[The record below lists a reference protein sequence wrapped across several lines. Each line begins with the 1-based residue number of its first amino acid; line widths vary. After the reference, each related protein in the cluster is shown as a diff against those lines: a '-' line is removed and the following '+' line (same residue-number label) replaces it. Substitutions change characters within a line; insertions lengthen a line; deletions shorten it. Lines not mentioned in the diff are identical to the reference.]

1 MANPPPTYFYTQ
13 LVREIRRGRVTPF
26 LGAGVNLCGRPP
38 NTEFQPGEWL
48 PSGKELAEYL
58 AKMFDYPK
66 GLPIDLLRVT
76 QWVTVTLG
84 PDTLYAELHEI
95 FNCDYQPTEMHKT
108 LAKLPVFVKREMRP
122 EYPLIITTNYDD
134 ALERAL
140 TAAGVEFDLLTYIA
154 VGKDLGKFR
163 HRDPDGNTTVI
174 MVPNKYAA
182 VSLKQRTVVVKIH
195 GAVQRRALGESLDN
209 YVVTADDDIDDSYVV
224 TEDDY
229 IDCLT
234 RTDIVELL
242 PSTVVDRMRHCHY
255 LFLGYSLQDWN
266 LRAMLYRIRRDQ
278 ALGNA
283 SWVVQPHPEELEE
296 KAWGYRHV
304 ETLDITLE
312 KFSRALDGWL
322 PPAQTDAAGEGRLAA
337 S

>member
-1 MANPPPTYFYTQ
+1 MANPPTPYFYTQ
-13 LVREIRRGRVTPF
+13 LIREIRRGRVTPF

-38 NTEFQPGEWL
+38 NTEFKPGGEWL
-48 PSGKELAEYL
+48 PSGKELAECL
-58 AKMFDYPK
+58 AKMFDYPE

-84 PDTLYAELHEI
+84 PDTLYQELHEI
-95 FNCDYQPTEMHKT
+95 FNWDYQPTEMHKT
-108 LAKLPVFVKREMRP
+108 LAKLPAFVKREMRP
-122 EYPLIITTNYDD
+122 EYPLILTTNYDD

-163 HRDPDGNTTVI
+163 HRDPDDNTTVI
-174 MVPNKYAA
+174 MVPNKYDA
-182 VSLKQRTVVVKIH
+182 VSLKQRTLVVKIH
-195 GAVQRRALGESLDN
+195 GAVQRLSQDL
-209 YVVTADDDIDDSYVV
+209 DSYVV

-242 PSTVVDRMRHCHY
+242 PSAVVDRMRHCHY

-266 LRAMLYRIRRDQ
+266 LRAMLHRIRRDQ
-278 ALGNA
+278 ALDNR
-283 SWVVQPHPEELEE
+283 SWVVNPYHEEFEE
-296 KAWGYRHV
+296 KAWLHRNV
-304 ETLDITLE
+304 ETEDITLE
-312 KFSRALDGWL
+312 NFSRVLDRL
-322 PPAQTDAAGEGRLAA
+322 LSPPDSEGEGRLAA

>member
-1 MANPPPTYFYTQ
+1 MAKPPDAVWYSL

-38 NTEFQPGEWL
+38 NTEFKPRGEWL

-66 GLPIDLLRVT
+66 SLPVDLLRVT
-76 QWVTVTLG
+76 QWVSVRLG

-95 FNCDYQPTEMHKT
+95 FNWDYQLTEMHKT
-108 LAKLPVFVKREMRP
+108 LAKLPAFAKREVRP
-122 EYPLIITTNYDD
+122 EYPLILTTNYDD
-134 ALERAL
+134 GLERAL

-154 VGKDLGKFR
+154 AGRDLGKFR
-163 HRDPDGNTTVI
+163 HCDPDGNSRVI
-174 MVPNKYAA
+174 MVPNKYDA
-182 VSLKQRTVVVKIH
+182 VSLKQRTLVAKIH
-195 GAVQRRALGESLDN
+195 GAVQRRALDEDS
-209 YVVTADDDIDDSYVV
+209 DSYVV

-242 PSTVVDRMRHCHY
+242 PSAVVDRMRHCHY

-266 LRAMLYRIRRDQ
+266 LRAMLHRIRRDQ
-278 ALGNA
+278 PLDNK
-283 SWVVQPHPEELEE
+283 SWVVNPNPEELEE
-296 KAWGYRHV
+296 SAWLNRKV
-304 ETLDITLE
+304 VTEDISLE
-312 KFSRALDGWL
+312 VFSSALDGL
-322 PPAQTDAAGEGRLAA
+322 LSPDPTDASDEGQLATL
-337 S
+337 

>member
-1 MANPPPTYFYTQ
+1 MAKPPEAVFYTQ

-38 NTEFQPGEWL
+38 NTEFKPGEWL

-58 AKMFDYPK
+58 AKMFAYPK
-66 GLPIDLLRVT
+66 RLPIDLLRVT

-84 PDTLYAELHEI
+84 PDTLYADLHEI
-95 FNCDYQPTEMHKT
+95 FNWDYQPTEMHKT
-108 LAKLPVFVKREMRP
+108 LAKLPAFVKGEMRP

-154 VGKDLGKFR
+154 AGKDLGKFR
-163 HRDPDGNTTVI
+163 HHDPDGNTTVI
-174 MVPNKYAA
+174 MVPNKYDA
-182 VSLKQRTVVVKIH
+182 VSLKQRTLVVKIH
-195 GAVQRRALGESLDN
+195 GAVQRLSEDL
-209 YVVTADDDIDDSYVV
+209 DSYVV

-242 PSTVVDRMRHCHY
+242 PSAVVDRMRHCHY

-266 LRAMLYRIRRDQ
+266 LRAMLHRIRRDQ

-283 SWVVQPHPEELEE
+283 SWVVQPDPEELEE
-296 KAWGYRHV
+296 KAWSHRKV
-304 ETLDITLE
+304 DTLDITLE
-312 KFSRALDGWL
+312 KFSEALDRL
-322 PPAQTDAAGEGRLAA
+322 LSPPDSEGEGQLAA